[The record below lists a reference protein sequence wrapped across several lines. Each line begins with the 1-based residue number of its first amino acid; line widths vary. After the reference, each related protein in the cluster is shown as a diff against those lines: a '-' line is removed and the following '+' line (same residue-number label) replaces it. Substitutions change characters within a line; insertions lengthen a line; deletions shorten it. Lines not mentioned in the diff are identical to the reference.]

1 MKRLL
6 AALTLA
12 LLLSLAVCVGVAGA
26 QGQGGNDSAT
36 GRVSTVGIA
45 GQFAFNQDVSFSAKS
60 SSIGGPATGRYREEF
75 TNTDPNGVITG
86 QVRCLRVI
94 SGVFEARG
102 VVTDVQ
108 NSPGFTAQGFI
119 LRGSDSGKFSSTRD
133 TFDRQYVP
141 APQTE
146 ASCAVPS
153 PAFLQVLSGDITVH
167 DAP

>member
-12 LLLSLAVCVGVAGA
+12 LLLSLAMCVGVAGA

-36 GRVSTVGIA
+36 GHVSTVGIA
-45 GQFAFNQDVSFSAKS
+45 GQFAFTQDVSFSAKS
-60 SSIGGPATGRYREEF
+60 SSIGGPATGRFREEF

-86 QVRCLRVI
+86 QVRCLRVL
-94 SGVFEARG
+94 SDVFEARG

-108 NSPGFTAQGFI
+108 NVPGFTSQGFI
-119 LRGSDSGKFSSTRD
+119 LRGSDPGKFSNTRD
-133 TFDRQYVP
+133 TFSRIYSL

-146 ASCAVPS
+146 ASCAFPS
-153 PAFLQVLSGDITVH
+153 GGSLQVLSGDITVH